1 MNALRS
7 LLVSRSIPAAPAPAE
22 PETAGPE
29 ESEYERKLRRER
41 DHFGGV
47 ANIHDLPPIFHYWS
61 NKYIRPLV
69 EEFGFTLAEDLYAKY
84 LALTVKAGARETP
97 VFLSVGAGDGET
109 EIKVAHLLRKAGVSR
124 FVIECLDVNPALLER
139 GRELAGKAGLADRL
153 LFVEADFNTWVAD
166 KQYSAVIAN
175 QSLHHVLDLERLFDQ
190 IKKSLR
196 PHGYFVTS
204 DMIGRNGHQR
214 WPEALQ
220 QVQRFWR
227 QLPKE
232 YRWNRA
238 MNRYEAEYMNHDCS
252 EEGFEGVRAQDI
264 LPLLV
269 ERFDFHLFIAFG
281 NVVNVFVDRSI
292 GYSFDLERERDR
304 QFIDRVHAFDEQ
316 AILNGYLTPT
326 QMFAVMTP
334 DPCSEHHY
342 SRGLSPQRCVRDPS
356 KVGFPPT
363 ITSSSSLP
371 SGMVGAEHQ
380 QRLSATGGKP
390 PYAWSIAAGTLPR
403 GLHLNEDS
411 GVITGQPCL
420 PGTSTFTVRVVA
432 SDAKTA
438 ESGFVLT
445 VNQASESFVLPH
457 ITCGGGWKTSLR
469 LINASPSQIG
479 ASIRFRC
486 DDGSPLSFPL
496 AVKAADRYRELH
508 VDAVTETIDPYSSL
522 EVETARQEG
531 TESPGWAEIVCS
543 GPVTGYASFDYLAS
557 SGVTVD
563 LVPVFPPAFLL
574 AYDNTEKRKIGVAL
588 ANADPAAP
596 ASMVVTIWDE
606 RWIQLGLEQLI
617 LPASGHAS
625 FLLADKFPVTG
636 AKRGILEFRAAEGS
650 KVAGLGLRFH
660 PDGSFFAI
668 PSLPQPTIKRCPPSD
683 SGSALSGSE
692 PRA

>member
-1 MNALRS
+1 MNGLRS
-7 LLVSRSIPAAPAPAE
+7 LLGSRSIPAAPAAAE
-22 PETAGPE
+22 PESPQPE
-29 ESEYERKLRRER
+29 QSEYEKKLRREQ

-61 NKYIRPLV
+61 NKYIRPIV
-69 EEFGFTLAEDLYAKY
+69 EAFGFTLPEELYAKY
-84 LALTVKAGARETP
+84 LALTVKAGTKETP
-97 VFLSVGAGDGET
+97 IFLSVGAGDGET
-109 EIKVAHLLRKAGVSR
+109 EIRVAQLLREAGVSN
-124 FVIECLDVNPALLER
+124 FCIECLDVNPALLER

-153 LFVEADFNTWVAD
+153 AFVEADFNIWVAD

-196 PHGYFVTS
+196 PDGYFVTS

-220 QVQRFWR
+220 QVQQFWHE
-227 QLPKE
+227 LPKE

-238 MNRYEAEYMNHDCS
+238 LKRYEDEYMNHDCS
-252 EEGFEGVRAQDI
+252 VEGFEGVRAQDI

-269 ERFDFHLFIAFG
+269 ERFDFNLFIAFG

-334 DPCSEHHY
+334 EPCSEHHY
-342 SRGLSPQRCVRDPS
+342 SRGLSPRSCVRDPN

-363 ITSSSSLP
+363 ITSSSSLRG
-371 SGMVGAEHQ
+371 GMVGVEHRQ
-380 QRLSATGGKP
+380 QLAAGRGKP
-390 PYAWSIAAGTLPR
+390 PYTWSVAAGTLPP
-403 GLHLNEDS
+403 GLVLDASS
-411 GVITGQPCL
+411 GLITGQPSS

-432 SDAKTA
+432 SDAKAA
-438 ESGFVLT
+438 EGGFVLT
-445 VNQASESFVLPH
+445 IDQQRETRFVLPH
-457 ITCGGGWKTSLR
+457 ITCGGGWKTSFR
-469 LINASPSQIG
+469 LINALPLRPCVKM
-479 ASIRFRC
+479 RFR
-486 DDGSPLSFPL
+486 DGDGNPLPFPL
-496 AVKAADRYRELH
+496 AMTTAGWRHELNADE
-508 VDAVTETIDPYSSL
+508 VTEVMEPYSSL

-531 TESPGWAEIVCS
+531 IESPGWAEIVCS
-543 GPVTGYASFDYLAS
+543 GSVTGYASFDYLAS

-588 ANADPAAP
+588 ANADSAAP

-606 RWIQLGLEQLI
+606 GWIQLDLEQLTI
-617 LPASGHAS
+617 PACGHAS

-636 AKRGILEFRAAEGS
+636 AKRGIIEFRAAAGG

-660 PDGSFFAI
+660 PDGYFFAI
-668 PSLPQPTIKRCPPSD
+668 PALSRPAPSD
-683 SGSALSGSE
+683 ADFQ
-692 PRA
+692 